1 MPSVAPRFLLITGGL
16 ESYVMPFAKEK
27 RILVTGGAG
36 LIGSALCARLVAEG
50 HDVICLD
57 NFSIGSKRNIHTLL
71 GKPGFEVIRR
81 DVTLPV
87 LLEVDQ
93 IYHLACPPSTRQRRI
108 KPVETTKTCALGSI
122 HLLELARRVNA
133 KILLASS
140 AQVYLKPEEL
150 LRTQSHPQNTG
161 APDAGIFHRQ
171 GNRCA
176 EILFFGYHQQYK
188 LDIRIARIFS
198 TFGPGMKTH
207 GGSVV
212 ADFINHAL
220 KDEDLTVYGDGSQ
233 TRPFCFVDDIVE
245 GLLLIMNGPDDL
257 IGPLDLGNPS
267 EISIFDL
274 AQSIIQLSGSRS
286 GIIFEPLQ
294 EDGPLSLH
302 PDIKLAQRRLKW
314 HPQGNI
320 MPGLERTIEYFR
332 ARAET

>member
-1 MPSVAPRFLLITGGL
+1 MPSVAPRFLLIIGGL

-50 HDVICLD
+50 HDIICLD
-57 NFSIGSKRNIHTLL
+57 NFSVGSKRNIHTLV
-71 GKPGFEVIRR
+71 GEPGFEIIRR
-81 DVTLPV
+81 DVILPV
-87 LLEVDQ
+87 VLEVDE
-93 IYHLACPPSTRQRRI
+93 IYHLACPPTTHHRSV

-122 HLLELARRVNA
+122 NLLELASRVNA

-140 AQVYLKPEEL
+140 AQVYRKSGEL
-150 LRTQSHPQNTG
+150 LPRQTRAQDNAS
-161 APDAGIFHRQ
+161 PDAGMFHRQ

-176 EILFFGYHQQYK
+176 EILFFGYHQQYD

-198 TFGPGMKTH
+198 TFGPGMQIR

-220 KDEDLTVYGDGSQ
+220 KNEDLTIYGDGSQ
-233 TRPFCFVDDIVE
+233 TFPLCFVDDIVE
-245 GLLLIMNGPDDL
+245 GLLLIMNGPEDL
-257 IGPLDLGNPS
+257 IGPVDLGNPS

-294 EDGPLSLH
+294 ENEPISLH
-302 PDIKLAQRRLKW
+302 PDIELAQRHLKW
-314 HPQGNI
+314 HPQKDI
-320 MPGLERTIEYFR
+320 IPGLKQTIEFFHSC
-332 ARAET
+332 AES